1 MDQNTQTP
9 PPVSGGE
16 NNDKVMAIIAYIIF
30 FIPLIAV
37 QKRSAFLNF
46 HVNQGL
52 GLFIVALVGN
62 IALSAIFGW
71 RFYMVSNI
79 WSLLTVI
86 LAVLGIVNVTKNEMK
101 PLPIIGEWFHLI
113 K

>member
-1 MDQNTQTP
+1 MEQNTQTP
-9 PPVSGGE
+9 PSVSGGE

-37 QKRSAFLNF
+37 KNRSTFLNF

-52 GLFIVALVGN
+52 NLFIVALIGN
-62 IALSAIFGW
+62 IVLSVVHL
-71 RFYMVSNI
+71 YMFSNI
-79 WSLLTVI
+79 WSLLMVI